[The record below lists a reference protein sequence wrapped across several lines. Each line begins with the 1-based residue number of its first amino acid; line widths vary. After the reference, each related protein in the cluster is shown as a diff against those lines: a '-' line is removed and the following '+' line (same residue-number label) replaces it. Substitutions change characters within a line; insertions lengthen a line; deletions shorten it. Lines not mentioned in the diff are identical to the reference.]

1 MQTTPEM
8 APIGQQENVSLARKM
23 AWWVLILPALM
34 IAALLGHNLS
44 LLNFTHVLSGVLWTG
59 ADIFMGFFLGPIM
72 GKRLSPEQRGAVIKW
87 LTPKTMLYFPVL
99 AITTGT
105 SGWYMANWLGM
116 LSPESAA
123 RSWIVAALI
132 IITFLAITGMG
143 ILLPNSI
150 RTYLELQKAKPDIQK
165 IFHLNQRNNILAA
178 VQGTFQ
184 IIIIIVMSHLVM
196 G

>member
-34 IAALLGHNLS
+34 AAALLGHNLS

-87 LTPKTMLYFPVL
+87 LTP
-99 AITTGT
+99 
-105 SGWYMANWLGM
+105 
-116 LSPESAA
+116 
-123 RSWIVAALI
+123 
-132 IITFLAITGMG
+132 
-143 ILLPNSI
+143 
-150 RTYLELQKAKPDIQK
+150 
-165 IFHLNQRNNILAA
+165 H
-178 VQGTFQ
+178 
-184 IIIIIVMSHLVM
+184 SHQVKNM
-196 G
+196 I

>member
-1 MQTTPEM
+1 
-8 APIGQQENVSLARKM
+8 
-23 AWWVLILPALM
+23 
-34 IAALLGHNLS
+34 
-44 LLNFTHVLSGVLWTG
+44 
-59 ADIFMGFFLGPIM
+59 
-72 GKRLSPEQRGAVIKW
+72 
-87 LTPKTMLYFPVL
+87 
-99 AITTGT
+99 
-105 SGWYMANWLGM
+105 MANWLGM

-123 RSWIVAALI
+123 RSWIVAALV